1 MARSARTAPNR
12 PSLRKCPT
20 GIRGLDEITEGGLPR
35 GRTSLVCGG
44 PGCGKTLL
52 AVQFIVQGITTYGEP
67 GVFMSFEE
75 TSEELAQNVKSLG
88 FDLKGLISRKQLAV
102 DYVRIER
109 SEIEETGEY
118 DLEGLFVRLGSLIE
132 EVGAKR
138 VALDTLE
145 ALFAGLPDEGIL
157 RAELRRL
164 FHWLKRRGVTS
175 VVTAEQGE
183 QTLTR
188 HGLEEYVSDC
198 VILLDH
204 RVTNQIA
211 TRRLRVV
218 KYRGSQHGT
227 NEYPAAIDENGLS
240 VLPIS
245 SLGLGYPVSTR
256 RISTGLGRLDAMM
269 GGKGYYRGSSI
280 LISGTSGTGKSSLA
294 VCFADSVC
302 ARGEKCLY
310 LSFEESAEQLKRNMA
325 SIGFDLGRW
334 ESSGLLRFH
343 CVRPTIYGL
352 ETHLGNIHH
361 LLEDFSPAAVVMDP
375 VTSLMSGGPTEE
387 VKAMLTRLI
396 DFIKN
401 ANITALFT
409 CLVEG
414 GGEPENSGVGISSL
428 MDTWILLTMIQ
439 SAGERNRLLYLLKSR
454 GMAHSNQIRE
464 FVLSSRGIE
473 VTDIYVGPGT
483 VLTGS
488 ARVQQE
494 ARDRIAAIEQER
506 GFRLRQ
512 RELTQQRMELK
523 AQLETLKLRLETVNR
538 ELEIG
543 TLGESERLE
552 QLSRE
557 RQMLV
562 KARQAN
568 PSLKGK
574 P

>member
-1 MARSARTAPNR
+1 VSARVIGEATPERIETVRRATAVVEGILKGTKAFQYLAILHEDRVTGMVEGRRAFGSQIEVRCWDSVDARTAT
-12 PSLRKCPT
+12 PT
-20 GIRGLDEITEGGLPR
+20 RLGFADLERLAAEIVRG
-35 GRTSLVCGG
+35 V
-44 PGCGKTLL
+44 PGVVSVTY
-52 AVQFIVQGITTYGEP
+52 GITP
-67 GVFMSFEE
+67 
-75 TSEELAQNVKSLG
+75 K
-88 FDLKGLISRKQLAV
+88 
-102 DYVRIER
+102 
-109 SEIEETGEY
+109 
-118 DLEGLFVRLGSLIE
+118 
-132 EVGAKR
+132 
-138 VALDTLE
+138 
-145 ALFAGLPDEGIL
+145 P
-157 RAELRRL
+157 
-164 FHWLKRRGVTS
+164 H
-175 VVTAEQGE
+175 
-183 QTLTR
+183 
-188 HGLEEYVSDC
+188 
-198 VILLDH
+198 
-204 RVTNQIA
+204 
-211 TRRLRVV
+211 
-218 KYRGSQHGT
+218 
-227 NEYPAAIDENGLS
+227 
-240 VLPIS
+240 
-245 SLGLGYPVSTR
+245 
-256 RISTGLGRLDAMM
+256 
-269 GGKGYYRGSSI
+269 RGSSI

-302 ARGEKCLY
+302 AHGEKCLY

-352 ETHLGNIHH
+352 ETHLGNIHR

-454 GMAHSNQIRE
+454 GMAHSNQVRE

-494 ARDRIAAIEQER
+494 ARDRIAAIGQER

-512 RELTQQRMELK
+512 RELTQQRVELK

-562 KARQAN
+562 EAREADPSPKA
-568 PSLKGK
+568 K